1 MYRTRLLYLFLQVAA
16 MTAGVADVYS
26 MDSKPY
32 WQDVKVTGVGKIAPS
47 VQFMTFDNR
56 EDALC
61 RRSEDSPYYL
71 SLNGVWNFKY
81 FGSHRSVPSDIVTPR
96 YTGQWDKIDVPGN
109 WELQGYG
116 TAIYTNHGYEFKP
129 RHPKAPE
136 LPEDVPVGI
145 YKRHFSIPSDWED
158 RDIYLS
164 IDGSKSGTYVY
175 INGMEAGYSED
186 SKNPACY
193 RIDGFLKD
201 GDNELVLKIFR
212 WSTGSYLECQDFWR
226 ISGIERDV
234 YLYSRPKTGV
244 VDFRVRPELLSNLKD
259 GALDIAVEL
268 TNNLDA
274 DCELPV
280 DYVLLDKNG
289 KIVSEGEC
297 RTKIGAGGKAEVTFT
312 DTVSDVKSWSAEIP
326 YLYKL
331 VISTGGKEFI
341 PQNVGFRRIEIAESS
356 EKDSH
361 GYPYKVFLFNGKPVK
376 IKGVNIH
383 EHNPETGHYVT
394 EDLMRKDIELMKRN
408 NINAVRLCHYP
419 QSRRFYELCDQY
431 GLYVYDEAN
440 IESHGMYYN
449 LRKGGTLGNNPD
461 WLEAHLDRTVNMYER
476 NKNHPCIT
484 FWSLGNEAGNGYNFY
499 LTYKAVKEK
508 EKGLL
513 DRPVNYER
521 AQWEWNSDMYVPQYP
536 GAGWLDKIGKEGS
549 DRPVMPS
556 EYAHAMGNSTGN
568 LSGQWDAIYKYPNL
582 SGGFIWDWVDQGMA
596 AKDKNG
602 RNYWAYGG
610 DYGKDTP
617 SDGNFLCNGIVNPDR
632 KPHPAMTE
640 VKYVH
645 QNASFE
651 LVDADKGIIKI
662 SNRNYFI
669 NLNKY
674 DFEWN
679 LWKDGKILKSGK
691 KTLDIAPEKSMD
703 VKLNY
708 GHLADKSKYG
718 VFLNLFLKSR
728 SGDGVF
734 KKGDIV
740 AQEQIEIPVRIENVS
755 IAPDGSKIIKEG
767 DRICIE
773 SKCASVVFDSVK
785 GRVVSYIIDGKEYIE
800 DSEGFRPNFWRGPTD
815 NDYGNGLPS
824 RSAMWKESSFHP
836 EVLHTED
843 KGGVLEVHYELA
855 PGNIYKMSYTLDDN
869 GALAIEGEYTA
880 LDTLVKAGELPRI
893 GMRFRMPAEYKHV
906 AYIGRGPGENYSDR
920 NRGSFVGQYDTTADE
935 MYFPYVRPQEN
946 GHRTDVRKLSLTD
959 ENGRGLDISSAVG
972 TFEFN
977 ALRNAV
983 EDFDSEENKDRPYQ
997 WNNYIP
1003 ADVSDHDDANAKNRK
1018 PRQTHIND
1026 ISPRDYVEIC
1036 IDGVHQGV
1044 GGYDSW
1050 GSTPEPEFMISP
1062 YRDYRWSVRIK
1073 PK

>member
-1 MYRTRLLYLFLQVAA
+1 MKISSLLYLLLLLAA
-16 MTAGVADVYS
+16 MPAGVADVFP
-26 MDSKPY
+26 METEPY
-32 WQDVKVTGVGKIAPS
+32 WQDVKVTGVGKIAPG
-47 VQFMTFDNR
+47 VQFMTFDSR
-56 EDALC
+56 EDAL
-61 RRSEDSPYYL
+61 RRRYEDSPYYL
-71 SLNGVWNFKY
+71 SLNGVWDFKY
-81 FGSHRSVPSDIVTPR
+81 FDSHRKVPSDIVTPR
-96 YTGQWDKIDVPGN
+96 YTGRWDKIDVPGN

-145 YKRHFSIPSDWED
+145 YKRHFSIPSDWEG

-186 SKNPACY
+186 SKNPARY
-193 RIDGFLKD
+193 KIDRFLKD

-234 YLYSRPKTGV
+234 YLYSRPKAGV
-244 VDFRVRPELLSNLKD
+244 VDFTVRPGLLPNLKD
-259 GALDIAVEL
+259 GALDIEVEL
-268 TNNLDA
+268 ENNLDA
-274 DCELPV
+274 DCVLPV
-280 DYVLLDKNG
+280 GYVLSDKSG
-289 KIVSEGEC
+289 KTVSEGEC
-297 RTKIGAGGKAEVTFT
+297 RMKICGGGKAEVAFT
-312 DTVSDVKSWSAEIP
+312 DTVADVKPWSAEIP

-331 VISTGGKEFI
+331 VISAGGKEFI
-341 PQNVGFRRIEIAESS
+341 PQNVGFRRMEIAVSS

-361 GYPYKVFLFNGKPVK
+361 GRPYKVFLFNGKPVK

-394 EDLMRKDIELMKRN
+394 EELMRKDFELMKRN

-499 LTYKAVKEK
+499 LTYNAVKAK

-536 GAGWLDKIGKEGS
+536 GAGWLGKIGREGS

-602 RNYWAYGG
+602 RSYWTYGG

-632 KPHPAMTE
+632 EPHPAMTE
-640 VKYVH
+640 VKYAH

-651 LVDADKGIIKI
+651 PVDADKGIIKI

-669 NLNKY
+669 NLNRY

-679 LWKDGKILKSGK
+679 LWKDGRILKSGK
-691 KTLDIAPEKSMD
+691 KILDIAPGKSMD

-708 GHLADKSKYG
+708 GHLPAESKYG

-728 SGDGVF
+728 SDDSVF

-740 AQEQIEIPVRIENVS
+740 AQEQIGMPVRIENVS
-755 IAPDGSKIIKEG
+755 AALADSKIIKEG
-767 DRICIE
+767 DRISLV
-773 SKCASVVFDSVK
+773 SKCAKVVFDSIK
-785 GRVVSYIIDGKEYIE
+785 GRVVSYISGGKEYIG

-824 RSAMWKESSFHP
+824 RSAMWKESSLHP
-836 EVLHTED
+836 VVLHTED
-843 KGGVLEVHYELA
+843 KGGVLEVCYRLA
-855 PGNIYKMSYTLDDN
+855 PGNIYRMSFALDDS
-869 GALAIEGEYTA
+869 GALAVEGEYTA

-893 GMRFRMPAEYKHV
+893 GMRFRIPAEYRHV
-906 AYIGRGPGENYSDR
+906 SYIGRGPGENYSDR
-920 NRGSFVGQYDTTADE
+920 NRGSFVGQYETTADE

-959 ENGRGLDISSAVG
+959 EKGRGLDISAVG

-977 ALRNAV
+977 ALRNSV

-997 WNNYIP
+997 WNNYTP
-1003 ADVSDHDDANAKNRK
+1003 ADVSGHDDAKARNRK

-1036 IDGVHQGV
+1036 IDGIHQGV

-1062 YRDYRWSVRIK
+1062 YRDYRWSVRIV